1 MTHRSPPPVLT
12 GSRFAYP
19 LRRARELCGGVVV
32 ELDVVAS
39 LDAAIDALCD
49 EVGRSLDDAEALR
62 LVPYF
67 GTLWAA
73 GRALAAHIG
82 ERPALVRGRRV
93 IEVGCGIG
101 LPALVAARLGA
112 HVLACDAHPDVLAL
126 LRRNAALNDVVIA
139 YHPGDVADPD
149 ALVAAL
155 GTADLV
161 LASDVAYE
169 AGLATQIA
177 PALARLCRPGGL
189 ILLADPGRPLF
200 QSTVNALEALG
211 YRSEVEIRRARR
223 GDDSATTGAAAT
235 DSEQEVFVVSFE
247 DRAVEPGSPQ

>member
-1 MTHRSPPPVLT
+1 
-12 GSRFAYP
+12 
-19 LRRARELCGGVVV
+19 LRRVRELCGGIVV

-67 GTLWAA
+67 GTLWSA
-73 GRALAAHIG
+73 GRGLAAHVG

-93 IEVGCGIG
+93 IEVGCGLG

-112 HVLACDAHPDVLAL
+112 HVLACDAHPDVPAL
-126 LRRNAALNDVVIA
+126 LRSNAALNDVVVA
-139 YHPGDVADPD
+139 YHAGDVADAD
-149 ALVAAL
+149 ALVATL

-169 AGLATQIA
+169 AGLAEQIA
-177 PALARLCRPGGL
+177 PALARLCRPGGR
-189 ILLADPGRPLF
+189 IVLADPGRPLF

-211 YRSEVEIRRARR
+211 FRSEVEIRRARR
-223 GDDSATTGAAAT
+223 GDDSATTGAGAT
-235 DSEQEVFVVSFE
+235 DGEQEIFVVTFE
-247 DRAVEPGSPQ
+247 GRPVEPGSPR

>member
-1 MTHRSPPPVLT
+1 MTRPEPTPVLS
-12 GSRFAYP
+12 GDRFAYP
-19 LRRARELCGGVVV
+19 MRRTRELCGGVVV

-49 EVGRSLDDAEALR
+49 EVGRSMDDAEALR

-67 GTLWAA
+67 GTLWPA
-73 GRALAAHIG
+73 GRALAAHLG

-93 IEVGCGIG
+93 IEVGCGLG

-126 LRRNAALNDVVIA
+126 LRRNAALNDAVIA

-155 GTADLV
+155 GTADVV

-169 AGLATQIA
+169 AGLAGHVA
-177 PALARLCRPGGL
+177 PALARLCRPGGR
-189 ILLADPGRPLF
+189 IVLADPGRPLF
-200 QSTVNALEALG
+200 QTVVNAVEALG

-223 GDDSATTGAAAT
+223 GDDSATTGAAGT
-235 DSEQEVFVVSFE
+235 DGEQEVFIVTFE
-247 DRAVEPGSPQ
+247 

>member
-1 MTHRSPPPVLT
+1 MNSRPTPSALQ

-19 LRRARELCGGVVV
+19 MRHVRELCGGVVV

-49 EVGRSLDDAEALR
+49 EVGRSIDDAEALR

-67 GTLWAA
+67 GTLWSA
-73 GRALAAHIG
+73 GRALAAHLA

-93 IEVGCGIG
+93 IEVGCGLG
-101 LPALVAARLGA
+101 LPGLVAARLGA

-139 YHPGDVADPD
+139 YHPGDVADPE
-149 ALVAAL
+149 ALAAAL

-169 AGLATQIA
+169 SGLAGQVA
-177 PALARLCRPGGL
+177 PALARLCRPGGR
-189 ILLADPGRPLF
+189 IVLADPGRPLF
-200 QSTVNALEALG
+200 QSVVNALEALG

-223 GDDSATTGAAAT
+223 GDDVAAAGVSNN
-235 DSEQEVFVVSFE
+235 DGEQEVFVVTFT
-247 DRAVEPGSPQ
+247 